1 MVSTIICPRCK
12 TKNAKTAEICYNC
25 KNTLKTHKKP
35 SILSTNPKS
44 KIELKLIV
52 VGTIIFVVT
61 NIILLDIAF
70 DYAYMISGFSTMV
83 YLYFAF
89 KNSPIPK
96 SDNNLR
102 RVGFKIILN
111 YLIIVLLGCIFLL
124 ATGIIQWKILKI
136 KKFIFILTKH
146 VKPGHPN
153 SLVNRSGHPFIY
165 THFTC

>member
-1 MVSTIICPRCK
+1 MIFLVSTIICPRCK

-25 KNTLKTHKKP
+25 KNTLKTRKKP

-52 VGTIIFVVT
+52 IGTIIFVVT

-89 KNSPIPK
+89 KNSPIPE

-102 RVGFKIILN
+102 SVGFKIILN

-124 ATGIIQWKILKI
+124 ATDII
-136 KKFIFILTKH
+136 H
-146 VKPGHPN
+146 
-153 SLVNRSGHPFIY
+153 
-165 THFTC
+165 